1 MSFGDSPCAA
11 WEVSAAMKWACAPSW
26 VAPASNELRVRVDL
40 SKKNRNT
47 VLSGRYRVG
56 FPALKAAFRPAEVV
70 RSSSS
75 SSSLQSRVS
84 M

>member
-1 MSFGDSPCAA
+1 MKCA
-11 WEVSAAMKWACAPSW
+11 WAPSW
-26 VAPASNELRVRVDL
+26 VAPASKELRVRVDL

-56 FPALKAAFRPAEVV
+56 LPALNAFFRSAEVL
-70 RSSSS
+70 SSSS
-75 SSSLQSRVS
+75 ISLSVQSRVS